1 MEILSIINHKGGVGK
16 TTTSVNLSAGLAML
30 GKKVLVIDLDAQTNL
45 SYNFGLDH
53 LTERT
58 IYHALKGSITS
69 LPIYPVQGKENLWA
83 VPAHL
88 SLGSI
93 EMEIHQKKG
102 GEFLL
107 KQLIANCSTAYDYII
122 IDCPP
127 AISLLTLNALIA
139 STGVI
144 IPIEADGFALRGILK
159 LGSIIDQ
166 IRSSLNPE
174 LKILGLLITKYDK
187 RKTLS
192 REVENILH
200 NNPLYPLLQ
209 PSIRT
214 NIALSEASLNRQDI
228 FSYAPHSAGATDYL
242 ELCKNIIHE

>member
-58 IYHALKGSITS
+58 IYHALKGSITN

-102 GEFLL
+102 GEFVCWH
-107 KQLIANCSTAYDYII
+107 I
-122 IDCPP
+122 
-127 AISLLTLNALIA
+127 
-139 STGVI
+139 
-144 IPIEADGFALRGILK
+144 GITHK
-159 LGSIIDQ
+159 EG
-166 IRSSLNPE
+166 E
-174 LKILGLLITKYDK
+174 LM
-187 RKTLS
+187 
-192 REVENILH
+192 
-200 NNPLYPLLQ
+200 
-209 PSIRT
+209 
-214 NIALSEASLNRQDI
+214 QD
-228 FSYAPHSAGATDYL
+228 
-242 ELCKNIIHE
+242 

>member
-16 TTTSVNLSAGLAML
+16 TTTSVNLSAGLSLL
-30 GKKVLVIDLDAQTNL
+30 GKKVLVIDLDAQANL
-45 SYNFGLDH
+45 SYNLGLDH
-53 LTERT
+53 LSECT
-58 IYHALKGSITS
+58 IYHALRGSIEQ

-93 EMEIHQKKG
+93 EIEIHQKQG
-102 GEFLL
+102 REFLL
-107 KQLIANCSTAYDYII
+107 KNLIKNCATDYDYII

-139 STGVI
+139 STEVI
-144 IPIEADGFALRGILK
+144 IPIEADGFALHGILK
-159 LGSIIDQ
+159 LESIIDQ
-166 IRSSLNPE
+166 IRRSANPE
-174 LKILGLLITKYDK
+174 LNILGLLITRYDK

-192 REVENILH
+192 REVEVVLH
-200 NNPLYPLLQ
+200 NNPKYNLLQ

-228 FSYAPHSAGATDYL
+228 FSYAPHSAGAMDYL